1 MSRMALT
8 SGTKLGPYEI
18 VGPVGAGGM
27 GEVYRARDTR
37 LARDVAVKLLPQAMA
52 KDADALRRME
62 QEARTLAALTHPN
75 LLTIYDFGATPEGTP
90 YLVCELL
97 RGETLRARMETG
109 RLPVREAI
117 ALGAGI
123 ARGLAAAHS
132 RGVTHRDLKPE
143 NLFCG
148 EDGRITILDFGLARL
163 AVASG
168 AEAQTMAGAPA
179 TEAGMV
185 LGTVG
190 YMSPEQARGQGADA
204 RSDIFSLGAVLYEM
218 FSGRRAFQG
227 PSAADT
233 LSAILRE
240 EPPEIELENTA
251 LGAPLSRVVR
261 HCLEKMPARRFQ
273 SPDDLAF
280 ALESVDAAHST
291 TSLQA
296 LDATAAPGRRR
307 RLGFAAVGT
316 LGLVVVAAAS
326 WMWAARSARAGEA
339 PPRYERLTYQLG
351 SFRSAQFTA
360 DGTEVLATGE
370 MFGDPRTRAFSTRLD
385 GVGLQAMGSGFERVL
400 DTAPGTAAVLQ
411 NQYRVI
417 AFQTAGTLA
426 LMPLG
431 GGAPRP
437 LLENVEDATFVPGG
451 ADPAALAIVRYHR
464 ESHVSSLEFPVDTV
478 LLQNNGWYSSPRFS
492 RDGSL
497 LAVLEHSE
505 SGDDAGN
512 VVVLDRHGR
521 VRLRGPHFGSTQG
534 LAWSPDSK
542 EIWYTASTKG
552 INRDLYT
559 LPLAGAN
566 RLLLSGPSSL
576 TLDAVVGDGR
586 ALVTSSTDRDTA
598 LVVTGDHPQPRDYSV
613 LDWPEWSTVSADG
626 KNFLIGD
633 ENAGARYATYLETA
647 AGSAPLRLG
656 DGDPYDLSDDGQWA
670 LSFVPETNGKPWQ
683 LWLLPTGAGMQ
694 RALTHGDVAWVE
706 ARFVPGQHAIVAD
719 GFEPGKARR
728 AYLVDW
734 NGTMRAVTPEGVTGY
749 LPTPD
754 GKFVLG
760 LTGDGAAALYPLAG
774 GAPQPLRIRLATAT
788 GQTLP
793 TAVRFASDDA
803 HLYVT
808 RRTADLSLRV
818 LRLDLASGA
827 ELPVFTLSTN
837 ALPGASPPMLTGI
850 STDGKSYVYKYET
863 LLSTLYV
870 ISGLHSR

>member
-1 MSRMALT
+1 MTLVT
-8 SGTKLGPYEI
+8 GTKLGPYEI
-18 VGPVGAGGM
+18 LGAVGAGGM

-75 LLTIYDFGATPEGTP
+75 LLTIYDFGTTPEGTP

-143 NLFCG
+143 NLYCG

-251 LGAPLSRVVR
+251 LGAPLSRIVR
-261 HCLEKMPARRFQ
+261 HCLEKLPARRFQ
-273 SPDDLAF
+273 SADDLAF

-296 LDATAAPGRRR
+296 LGATAAPGGSRR
-307 RLGFAAVGT
+307 RLGFAAEGT
-316 LGLVVVAAAS
+316 LGLLVVAAAS
-326 WMWAARSARAGEA
+326 WMWAARRARAAEA
-339 PPRYERLTYQLG
+339 PPRFERLTYQLG
-351 SFRSAQFTA
+351 SFRSAQFTN
-360 DGTEVLATGE
+360 DGTEVLATGA
-370 MFGDPRTRAFSTRLD
+370 MFGDPRTRAFSARLD
-385 GVGLQAMGSGFERVL
+385 GLGLQAMGSGIERVL

-411 NQYRVI
+411 NQYKVI
-417 AFQTAGTLA
+417 AYQTAGTLA

-437 LLENVEDATFVPGG
+437 LLENVEDATFVPGS
-451 ADPAALAIVRYHR
+451 ADAAALAIVRYHR
-464 ESHVSSLEFPVDTV
+464 ESQRSSLEFPAGTV
-478 LLQNNGWYSSPRFS
+478 LLQNSGWYSSPRFS

-497 LAVLEHSE
+497 LAALEHSE
-505 SGDDAGN
+505 AGDDAGN
-512 VVVLDRHGR
+512 VVVLDRQGR

-534 LAWSPDSK
+534 LAWSPDNK
-542 EIWYTASTKG
+542 EVWYTASTKG
-552 INRDLYT
+552 IDRDLYA
-559 LPLAGAN
+559 LPLSGAN
-566 RLLLSGPSSL
+566 RLLLTGPSSL
-576 TLDAVVGDGR
+576 TLDTVLGDGR
-586 ALVTSSTDRDTA
+586 ALVTSSTDRETA

-613 LDWPEWSTVSADG
+613 LDWPDTSTVSADG

-656 DGDPYDLSDDGQWA
+656 DGDPHDLSDDGQWA
-670 LSFVPETNGKPWQ
+670 LSWVPETNGKPWQ

-694 RALTHGDVAWVE
+694 RALTHGDVAWLE

-719 GFEPGKARR
+719 GFEPGRARR

-734 NGTMRAVTPEGVTGY
+734 NGTMRAVTPEGVTGH

-760 LTGDGAAALYPLAG
+760 LNGDGAAALYPLAG
-774 GAPQPLRIRLATAT
+774 GAQQPLRIRFATAT

-793 TAVRFASDDA
+793 TAARFASDDA

-808 RRTADLSLRV
+808 QPTADRSLRV
-818 LRLDLASGA
+818 LRLDLVSGA
-827 ELPVFTLSTN
+827 EQPMFTLSTTT
-837 ALPGASPPMLTGI
+837 LPGAGPPVLMGI
-850 STDGKSYVYKYET
+850 SADGKS
-863 LLSTLYV
+863 
-870 ISGLHSR
+870 